1 MAQRNLNPLFK
12 APENVDDQ
20 SDAPSHTDYYT
31 RNNPKHGRGLVYPSC
46 VGVLTAI
53 AYFSIVYC
61 FTCMKTH
68 IASEIESGEV
78 VYKEKYRHLMII
90 CGPRYVHQSPCF
102 QPCQIAA

>member
-1 MAQRNLNPLFK
+1 VERWCPAGG
-12 APENVDDQ
+12 VC
-20 SDAPSHTDYYT
+20 
-31 RNNPKHGRGLVYPSC
+31 RGVSLVYPSC

-90 CGPRYVHQSPCF
+90 RGPRYVHQSPCF
-102 QPCQIAA
+102 QPCRIAG

>member
-1 MAQRNLNPLFK
+1 MTKRTTLKCIFYPIVLAIFQFI
-12 APENVDDQ
+12 
-20 SDAPSHTDYYT
+20 
-31 RNNPKHGRGLVYPSC
+31 LVYPSC

-90 CGPRYVHQSPCF
+90 RGPRYVHQSPCF
-102 QPCQIAA
+102 QPCQIEG

>member
-1 MAQRNLNPLFK
+1 MG
-12 APENVDDQ
+12 APPDSKELD
-20 SDAPSHTDYYT
+20 
-31 RNNPKHGRGLVYPSC
+31 LVYPSC

-78 VYKEKYRHLMII
+78 VYKEKYRHFVTREYAL
-90 CGPRYVHQSPCF
+90 
-102 QPCQIAA
+102 

>member
-1 MAQRNLNPLFK
+1 MGDDRSILK
-12 APENVDDQ
+12 SPESVTTDTVGGH
-20 SDAPSHTDYYT
+20 PSGLPW
-31 RNNPKHGRGLVYPSC
+31 RRPLVYPSC

-90 CGPRYVHQSPCF
+90 CGPRYVHQSLCF
-102 QPCQIAA
+102 